1 MDTENMGTIL
11 RAMSIMFKHAE
22 NSASDED
29 LRELSD
35 LTEVA
40 GYEAQRLNDICIGL
54 GLLVGSDGRAKTGM
68 GTFQDPE
75 SVSDLLFFL
84 ASSFDHISAMVRIGT
99 GASATLNQRAKR
111 AQKGKS

>member
-29 LRELSD
+29 LRELSN
-35 LTEVA
+35 LTELA
-40 GYEAQRLNDICIGL
+40 GYEALRLNDVCTGL
-54 GLLVGSDGRAKTGM
+54 GLLIVADGHAQAGVGA
-68 GTFQDPE
+68 FQDHE
-75 SVSDLLFFL
+75 RVAGLMFTL
-84 ASSFDHISAMVRIGT
+84 ATSFDTISAMVRIGT